1 MSHYI
6 TLYKYGKCMGKTELQ
21 NFKIWGDLSLQ
32 SQGIFNKTIILLAL
46 VGYKIIVANS
56 ALQAPSAVYHLI
68 STACLLNNCID
79 IPLFTL
85 LLHLAITCK
94 QDLSLKLKNPLIIC

>member
-1 MSHYI
+1 M
-6 TLYKYGKCMGKTELQ
+6 GKLKIKTELQ

-68 STACLLNNCID
+68 STACLLNN
-79 IPLFTL
+79 
-85 LLHLAITCK
+85 
-94 QDLSLKLKNPLIIC
+94 

>member
-1 MSHYI
+1 M
-6 TLYKYGKCMGKTELQ
+6 GKLKIKTELQ

-56 ALQAPSAVYHLI
+56 DCPVGPISHLSSYI
-68 STACLLNNCID
+68 HSMLVE
-79 IPLFTL
+79 
-85 LLHLAITCK
+85 
-94 QDLSLKLKNPLIIC
+94 

>member
-1 MSHYI
+1 
-6 TLYKYGKCMGKTELQ
+6 MGKTELQ

-56 ALQAPSAVYHLI
+56 ALRAPSAIYHLT
-68 STACLLNNCID
+68 STA
-79 IPLFTL
+79 
-85 LLHLAITCK
+85 
-94 QDLSLKLKNPLIIC
+94 

>member
-1 MSHYI
+1 M
-6 TLYKYGKCMGKTELQ
+6 GKLKIKTELQ

-79 IPLFTL
+79 RYTTL
-85 LLHLAITCK
+85 Y
-94 QDLSLKLKNPLIIC
+94 LIIAFGNYM